1 MTRPRGILTTTAR
14 SGAVNDIRGQKEDK
28 RVHGLSGPMGSGE
41 GRHPSL
47 QILLLERFPDH
58 VTLVP
63 VGFRMALRPADS
75 GTRWPNAATEKTT
88 DLYCHSGVRPK
99 GH

>member
-1 MTRPRGILTTTAR
+1 MIL
-14 SGAVNDIRGQKEDK
+14 GDK
-28 RVHGLSGPMGSGE
+28 RKTRGHELSGPMGSGE
-41 GRHPSL
+41 GRYPSL
-47 QILLLERFPDH
+47 QTLLLERFPHH

-75 GTRWPNAATEKTT
+75 GTCWQNAATEKTT

>member
-1 MTRPRGILTTTAR
+1 MTRPRGILTTIAR

-28 RVHGLSGPMGSGE
+28 RVHELSGPMGSGE

-63 VGFRMALRPADS
+63 FGFRMALRRIFIA
-75 GTRWPNAATEKTT
+75 TRE
-88 DLYCHSGVRPK
+88 CGPK
-99 GH
+99 GID